1 MEGRSHYIT
10 TLSQANKREFPSNC
24 SSSFVNELDEPIQI
38 TAGAKICLFE
48 ISIENAVIVSDE
60 DAKLEIIAWLVPSPK
75 QRGKFGK
82 KSVIEFGDE
91 EIISGEALAKRLN
104 VCIWNMDKDLRDKK
118 KPMFDYDR
126 IQDRIWFLG
135 DPNIYITL
143 VLHNKLLE
151 IVGVTQDHRSVASL
165 VILGKTK
172 PADFY
177 VYKGEKRYFAD
188 NCKEALASA
197 SQDKNY
203 FEYPPNIQD
212 GVDCLMIYIN
222 LINDSHIAN
231 KRGQVCRFIP
241 FQKSLTKK
249 RTTFNFG
256 GSEMYFEINQNS
268 INTIAVQI
276 RDLKG
281 RFVNLAGY
289 ARCIFHVILPP

>member
-1 MEGRSHYIT
+1 MTYR
-10 TLSQANKREFPSNC
+10 
-24 SSSFVNELDEPIQI
+24 V
-38 TAGAKICLFE
+38 
-48 ISIENAVIVSDE
+48 
-60 DAKLEIIAWLVPSPK
+60 
-75 QRGKFGK
+75 
-82 KSVIEFGDE
+82 
-91 EIISGEALAKRLN
+91 ALHA
-104 VCIWNMDKDLRDKK
+104 
-118 KPMFDYDR
+118 
-126 IQDRIWFLG
+126 
-135 DPNIYITL
+135 T
-143 VLHNKLLE
+143 
-151 IVGVTQDHRSVASL
+151 
-165 VILGKTK
+165 
-172 PADFY
+172 
-177 VYKGEKRYFAD
+177 
-188 NCKEALASA
+188 
-197 SQDKNY
+197 KNY

-241 FQKSLTKK
+241 FSKSLTKK